1 MQSAERRV
9 QNAEL
14 KRNGRGRSFCNL
26 RSALCTLH
34 SALCT
39 RAFTLIELMVVI
51 LILAFAASVV
61 YPRLSG
67 GLIERERLRASVNQ
81 LAAVAAHGRDQSAAT
96 QQPLILTLDM
106 DLSAYRLAGAS
117 QDDTD
122 AGGGAG
128 LHGALAEG
136 VTFRS
141 VRLTGRPEQP
151 GKIVQLRF
159 TPEGWAD
166 PAIIQLAGSDGDVN
180 SIVITAPAGRV
191 ETYPSAVSGD
201 E

>member
-1 MQSAERRV
+1 
-9 QNAEL
+9 
-14 KRNGRGRSFCNL
+14 
-26 RSALCTLH
+26 
-34 SALCT
+34 
-39 RAFTLIELMVVI
+39 MVVI
-51 LILAFAASVV
+51 LILGFVASVA

-106 DLSAYRLAGAS
+106 DRGEYRLADAS
-117 QDDTD
+117 QDNTAVSD
-122 AGGGAG
+122 GSGV
-128 LHGALAEG
+128 HGALAEG
-136 VTFRS
+136 VTFHS
-141 VRLTGRPEQP
+141 VRLAGKLVEP
-151 GKIVQLRF
+151 GKPVLLRF

-166 PAIIQLAGSDGDVN
+166 PAIIQLAGSDGVVN
-180 SIVITAPAGRV
+180 SIVVTAPAGRV

>member
-1 MQSAERRV
+1 MTAASKALRR
-9 QNAEL
+9 
-14 KRNGRGRSFCNL
+14 S
-26 RSALCTLH
+26 S
-34 SALCT
+34 

-67 GLIERERLRASVNQ
+67 GLIERERLRTSVNQ

-96 QQPLILTLDM
+96 QQPLVLTLDM
-106 DLSAYRLAGAS
+106 DRGEYRLAEAS
-117 QDDTD
+117 QDD
-122 AGGGAG
+122 AAVGAG
-128 LHGALAEG
+128 SGVHGALAEG

-141 VRLTGRPEQP
+141 VRLVGRLEQP
-151 GKIVQLRF
+151 GKIVRLRF

-166 PAIIQLAGSDGDVN
+166 PAIIQLAGSDGVVN
-180 SIVITAPAGRV
+180 SIVVTAPAGRV